1 MSGSWAPRTRLNG
14 RDHAASCP
22 LSTSPIAENQ
32 GARGT
37 EQPRGKQDSD
47 GTATR
52 KTTRASTKNDEPHS
66 PRPSQGVVH
75 RPRRP
80 FRYPAG
86 CRSSPG
92 ALPAQGSREGR
103 TPPTLYSKAHAL
115 GDLGADIR
123 PQTTPWRAPSPL
135 SMGICTYQ
143 EKWTARCHPLSVLPP
158 GFLRADSIAVV
169 HDQVKGET
177 LRDKVIEAVLMNR
190 SRLQPTCCHA
200 PHTPTPLNLTSG
212 VITRRSGFVLS
223 LCQKSYIHARR
234 PSLSSSVVGK
244 GSIDYV
250 RRAIHLNHGD
260 EHAAVELLFE
270 WCHSRKEVLET
281 FVSDDEI
288 KKRVKRAVRKVRREL
303 AG

>member
-37 EQPRGKQDSD
+37 EQPRGKHD
-47 GTATR
+47 GEGPAR
-52 KTTRASTKNDEPHS
+52 RNRDEEDDQREHKKRRTQS
-66 PRPSQGVVH
+66 ARPSQGVVH

-92 ALPAQGSREGR
+92 ALPAQGSREER
-103 TPPTLYSKAHAL
+103 TPPTLYSKAHVL

-143 EKWTARCHPLSVLPP
+143 EKWTARCQPISVLPP
-158 GFLRADSIAVV
+158 GFLRADSIAVRL
-169 HDQVKGET
+169 HDQVKEKLCVT
-177 LRDKVIEAVLMNR
+177 K
-190 SRLQPTCCHA
+190 SW
-200 PHTPTPLNLTSG
+200 
-212 VITRRSGFVLS
+212 RRF
-223 LCQKSYIHARR
+223 
-234 PSLSSSVVGK
+234 
-244 GSIDYV
+244 
-250 RRAIHLNHGD
+250 
-260 EHAAVELLFE
+260 
-270 WCHSRKEVLET
+270 
-281 FVSDDEI
+281 
-288 KKRVKRAVRKVRREL
+288 
-303 AG
+303 